1 MKNLAHACR
10 ILNIETPERNLP
22 LADKADLLAQVKRQ
36 YRRLLKTEHPDKRL
50 EIGLGPAHDR
60 TVALG
65 EAYRFLNKFLS
76 RKSGTTITEWF
87 ERAFTKRK
95 QGQSGRPSRWLC
107 KPIMQFSRSGEL
119 IHTWPSIVDA
129 ERGTGVHPSSI
140 SNSANGYRGRKSAGG
155 FVWRFVKG
163 G

>member
-10 ILNIETPERNLP
+10 VLNIETPERNLP

-36 YRRLLKTEHPDKRL
+36 YRRLLKSEHPDKRL

-65 EAYRFLNKFLS
+65 EAYRFLSKFLS

-87 ERAFTKRK
+87 ERAAAKR
-95 QGQSGRPSRWLC
+95 GPRRSWRSMSEWNC
-107 KPIMQFSRSGEL
+107 KAVAQFSRAGKL
-119 IHTWPSIVDA
+119 IQTWPSIVEA
-129 ERGTGVHPSSI
+129 NRRTGIHQSSI
-140 SNSANGYRGRKSAGG
+140 SDNARGDPRTKSAGG
-155 FVWRFVKG
+155 FVWKFVTH
-163 G
+163 